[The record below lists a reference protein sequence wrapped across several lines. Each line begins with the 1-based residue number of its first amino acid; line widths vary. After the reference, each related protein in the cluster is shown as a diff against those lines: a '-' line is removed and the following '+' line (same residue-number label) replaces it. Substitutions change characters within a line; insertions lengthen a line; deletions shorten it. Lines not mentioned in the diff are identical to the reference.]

1 MDATNN
7 NPTTNRIL
15 YTIHAAGSLVEG
27 TEKDDDDDGD
37 DVVDGDN
44 VGVMIVATKYPEKIG
59 PKPRPRA
66 SPVPT
71 MAFIEARSV
80 IFVMEAFIPI
90 VV

>member
-1 MDATNN
+1 M
-7 NPTTNRIL
+7 
-15 YTIHAAGSLVEG
+15 EG

-71 MAFIEARSV
+71 MAFIDARSV

-90 VV
+90 VVWPSYTPPNILIPPKTIPQ